1 MTFSDRRSPGRQ
13 PRAGPR
19 SSGRASTDA
28 PRAAGNASSRITKP
42 GAGGGAHEFRP
53 DRAWAAGA
61 LGPCGPG
68 GSCAWPPC
76 PRWSGCVALPE
87 PPAFHSTY
95 PAMSGCSALS
105 RAPWAF
111 HLSSAS
117 RPTPTGRRDV
127 TEARPSNP
135 RTTLTP
141 TQTQYPPIPFGFRQ
155 RNVKI
160 QQRASRA
167 AGEVFLV
174 LCTMDPAKVRARFPS
189 LINGARCE
197 TLRG

>member
-1 MTFSDRRSPGRQ
+1 
-13 PRAGPR
+13 
-19 SSGRASTDA
+19 
-28 PRAAGNASSRITKP
+28 
-42 GAGGGAHEFRP
+42 
-53 DRAWAAGA
+53 
-61 LGPCGPG
+61 
-68 GSCAWPPC
+68 
-76 PRWSGCVALPE
+76 
-87 PPAFHSTY
+87 
-95 PAMSGCSALS
+95 MSGCSALS

-174 LCTMDPAKVRARFPS
+174 LCTMDPAKVRARFS
-189 LINGARCE
+189 LAHQWSTMRNSPRVRPHAALLASPVPCAARCSPV
-197 TLRG
+197 TWAFRAAGPAGCCSNYPGLMSYPSSGRSAPLACGQHARPSA